1 MGVGGF
7 LVDASLDH
15 KIRVSGFMS
24 IKTST
29 ASRLFDSQADD
40 LEDSNIY
47 QVNS

>member
-29 ASRLFDSQADD
+29 ASRLFDSQADANNGRGV
-40 LEDSNIY
+40 SG
-47 QVNS
+47 NSG